1 MILTTDTLIDLLQ
14 KQPSGTKILIEDFN
28 GSQSQF
34 LTDEDIYD
42 HWEREIDTSGR
53 QSETVMLIS
62 PYKESNN

>member
-1 MILTTDTLIDLLQ
+1 MILTTDTLIELLQ

-34 LTDEDIYD
+34 LTDGDIYD
-42 HWEREIDTSGR
+42 HWERESETRDE
-53 QSETVMLIS
+53 QSENVMLIS